1 MDSLEI
7 AEPFLPFPFLLII
20 QFLRRYEKEPLILIH
35 LSDNWIL
42 MAGLKSV
49 LSQSTSV
56 VTRKTGNEY
65 VLVPITNN
73 IADMNS
79 VYTLNETGA
88 FIWEQ
93 IDGKRCVEEIIT
105 RLINEYDIDKQS
117 AESDVF
123 SFIENMSKYLII
135 H

>member
-1 MDSLEI
+1 MAALE
-7 AEPFLPFPFLLII
+7 
-20 QFLRRYEKEPLILIH
+20 
-35 LSDNWIL
+35 
-42 MAGLKSV
+42 SV
-49 LSQSTSV
+49 LSQSTTI

-65 VLVPITNN
+65 VLVPITDN

-93 IDGKRCVEEIIT
+93 IDGKRKVEEIIKLLT
-105 RLINEYDIDKQS
+105 TEYDIDFKN
-117 AESDVF
+117 AEKDVF
-123 SFIENMSKYLII
+123 SFIDNMSKYLII

>member
-1 MDSLEI
+1 MV
-7 AEPFLPFPFLLII
+7 
-20 QFLRRYEKEPLILIH
+20 
-35 LSDNWIL
+35 N
-42 MAGLKSV
+42 LKSV
-49 LSQSTSV
+49 VSQSASI

-88 FIWEQ
+88 FIWEH
-93 IDGKRCVEEIIT
+93 IDGERTVEAIIEALT
-105 RLINEYDIDKQS
+105 AEYDIDHKS

-123 SFIENMSKYLII
+123 SFIDNMSKYLII

>member
-1 MDSLEI
+1 MI
-7 AEPFLPFPFLLII
+7 
-20 QFLRRYEKEPLILIH
+20 
-35 LSDNWIL
+35 DNWNS
-42 MAGLKSV
+42 MVDLKSI
-49 LSQSTSV
+49 LSQSGSI

-88 FIWEQ
+88 FLWEH
-93 IDGKRCVEEIIT
+93 IDGKRTVEEIINA
-105 RLINEYDIDKQS
+105 LISEYDIDKQN
-117 AESDVF
+117 AESDVLAF
-123 SFIENMSKYLII
+123 VDNMSKYLII

>member
-1 MDSLEI
+1 MT
-7 AEPFLPFPFLLII
+7 
-20 QFLRRYEKEPLILIH
+20 
-35 LSDNWIL
+35 
-42 MAGLKSV
+42 GLKSI
-49 LSQSTSV
+49 LSHSSSI

-93 IDGKRCVEEIIT
+93 IDGKRSIEEIIIALT
-105 RLINEYDIDKQS
+105 AAYDIDHQN
-117 AESDVF
+117 AEADVL
-123 SFIENMSKYLII
+123 SFVKNMSKYLII

>member
-1 MDSLEI
+1 MTCLNS
-7 AEPFLPFPFLLII
+7 II
-20 QFLRRYEKEPLILIH
+20 
-35 LSDNWIL
+35 
-42 MAGLKSV
+42 
-49 LSQSTSV
+49 SQSASI

-93 IDGKRCVEEIIT
+93 FDGKRTLEDIIVALT
-105 RLINEYDIDKQS
+105 NEYDIDRKT
-117 AESDVF
+117 AESDVI
-123 SFIENMSKYLII
+123 SLVNGMSKYLII
-135 H
+135 Q